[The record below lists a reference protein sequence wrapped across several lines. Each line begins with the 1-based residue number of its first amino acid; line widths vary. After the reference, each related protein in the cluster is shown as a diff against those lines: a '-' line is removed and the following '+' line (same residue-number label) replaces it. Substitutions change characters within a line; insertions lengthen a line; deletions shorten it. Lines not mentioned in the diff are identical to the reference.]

1 MAALNHSMSDVELQ
15 RSQPGLSG
23 GDRRVD
29 DLSQLDLLTEESLV
43 STLKQRFLDGRYYV
57 SLTILFTIHIYYIHY
72 KCFFQL
78 SHNFFTNKT
87 C

>member
-1 MAALNHSMSDVELQ
+1 MAGISHSVSDIDLQ
-15 RSQPGLSG
+15 RSQIVLTS

-57 SLTILFTIHIYYIHY
+57 SLASSLLRIIIV
-72 KCFFQL
+72 L
-78 SHNFFTNKT
+78 ST
-87 C
+87 